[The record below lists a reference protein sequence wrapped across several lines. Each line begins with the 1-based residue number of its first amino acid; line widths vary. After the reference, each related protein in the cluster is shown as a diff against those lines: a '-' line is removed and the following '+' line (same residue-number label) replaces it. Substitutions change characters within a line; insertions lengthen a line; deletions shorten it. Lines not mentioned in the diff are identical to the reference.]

1 MLISDFSD
9 YIINKMKKILILMI
23 FVACTSALMAQGRVM
38 PNRAYSILNSS
49 PGYITINELQAGLG
63 LGNTSTDFSKSM
75 FGFTTIHG
83 YQMNKNFL
91 AGGGTGALFYNG
103 GMLVPLIMDF
113 RYNIKISV
121 FTPYVYADG
130 GVLLNFSD
138 LAENS
143 KIFINGGAGAR
154 YSFSRQLAATLS
166 AGYWVQNGLSRDSFV
181 IVKAGITFKP
191 K

>member
-1 MLISDFSD
+1 MKRSLF
-9 YIINKMKKILILMI
+9 IIIIVI
-23 FVACTSALMAQGRVM
+23 GCSAAMSQGRVV

-63 LGNTSTDFSKSM
+63 LGIKSTDFSKSM

-91 AGGGTGALFYNG
+91 AGGGTGAIFYNG

-113 RYNIKISV
+113 RFNIKISV

-138 LAENS
+138 LTENS

-154 YSFSRQLAATLS
+154 YSFSRQLAATAS
-166 AGYWVQNGLSRDSFV
+166 VGYWVQNGLSRDSFIV
-181 IVKAGITFKP
+181 VKAGITFKP